1 MYYSQAGED
10 IISKPYEGRLKAPTY
25 PTTSNASI
33 TISNMQ
39 VSDAGAYTCEVHN
52 FPDVNGKTEAT
63 IIVNILGKFCFY
75 IWSNAL
81 KLVMVHFINEY
92 NDVTCNN

>member
-63 IIVNILGKFCFY
+63 IIVNILGKFCFR
-75 IWSNAL
+75 
-81 KLVMVHFINEY
+81 
-92 NDVTCNN
+92 